1 MLQQGG
7 IQAHWPFPTS
17 HLELGYAYI
26 LTHPGVPCI
35 LHEHFFYD
43 GLKDSIKQLIA
54 VRKRNGIRAD
64 SAINIWTAEGDMYVA
79 AVQDAN
85 KNDRVVL
92 KLGPR
97 YDMVQHA
104 RVVLYVCTHRYNRAP
119 ACQKKRTDG
128 SLWRAARTGR
138 CGRSQPHKQ
147 RRRDRRHV
155 VWSLSCCCV
164 GVWLLQYVILRHV
177 AHEAS
182 PGNRHSSVCTTTID
196 HEWLRAPLY
205 TSAAVRKC
213 GAPWQT

>member
-1 MLQQGG
+1 MQEAVKNCEYGRLRDNQGKPPGLLGWWPGKAVTFVDNHDTGG

-43 GLKDSIKQLIA
+43 GLKDSIKQLIS

-64 SAINIWTAEGDMYVA
+64 SPINIWTAEGDMYVA

-97 YDMVQHA
+97 YDMVRCVACWCCYSDLSTVDPEHNRLVHSRLVHTRPTA
-104 RVVLYVCTHRYNRAP
+104 VSPTAGGVLAQEGGWVEVCGERQGLGTLGKAHR
-119 ACQKKRTDG
+119 
-128 SLWRAARTGR
+128 R
-138 CGRSQPHKQ
+138 CS
-147 RRRDRRHV
+147 
-155 VWSLSCCCV
+155 
-164 GVWLLQYVILRHV
+164 
-177 AHEAS
+177 
-182 PGNRHSSVCTTTID
+182 
-196 HEWLRAPLY
+196 
-205 TSAAVRKC
+205 
-213 GAPWQT
+213 